1 MDKARIEAT
10 SRLEAK
16 QRAMERAIRQAKRE
30 AEGLQDEQAAA
41 EARRRVRHLQKQLK
55 EFVDTHGDVLRRDP
69 WRERY
74 DGLAASRGRGRSAGD
89 NNGELQAMENLPK
102 CIGKLPD
109 MNDKIAKSFLA
120 EVEKRNFNLGHEEDC
135 TILTDGTVWLTK
147 GSAIEVH
154 PEAIETVFG
163 KSLAG
168 SYSYHNHPAGKTYYS
183 LSAQDAGFFFE
194 YGVQYSQASD
204 DRYIYFMERLPQ
216 TVTAS
221 YEEVV
226 MAFDEFLKGDVMS
239 LKFRRCIDP
248 DLDEYHETMKLLAKK
263 YGFIYERVERNDR

>member
-1 MDKARIEAT
+1 M
-10 SRLEAK
+10 
-16 QRAMERAIRQAKRE
+16 
-30 AEGLQDEQAAA
+30 
-41 EARRRVRHLQKQLK
+41 
-55 EFVDTHGDVLRRDP
+55 DTHGDVLRRDP

-74 DGLAASRGRGRSAGD
+74 DGVTGGRGRSAGD
-89 NNGELQAMENLPK
+89 NNSELQTMENLPK

-168 SYSYHNHPAGKTYYS
+168 SYSYHNHPANKTHYS
-183 LSAQDAGFFFE
+183 LSGEDAGFFLE
-194 YGVQYSQASD
+194 NRVQYSQASD
-204 DRYIYFMERLPQ
+204 DRYIYFIERTPQ
-216 TVTAS
+216 TIFAK
-221 YEEVV
+221 YEEVMVAFESIRKGPV
-226 MAFDEFLKGDVMS
+226 MHM
-239 LKFRRCIDP
+239 KFTGEIDP
-248 DLDEYHETMKLLAKK
+248 DLDEYHMVMTLLAEK
-263 YGFIYERVERNDR
+263 YSFRYEREVRCDR